1 MGILRGAA
9 LMRSANLLE
18 QPPAGNGAAG
28 NRWPRAGVTFNLRS
42 MSLTARIEEDIRAA
56 MKAKEV
62 DNLGAL
68 RMLKSSLKYAVIEKG
83 AANETA
89 LADSDVIA
97 VIRKRIKQCQDA
109 VEGFAKGGREEQ
121 AAKEKAEIAL
131 LEAYLPAALSAEEL
145 AALVHDAIAETGATG
160 KAQMGAVMKVVM
172 AKAAGR
178 TDGKA
183 VNAEVLKQLA

>member
-1 MGILRGAA
+1 
-9 LMRSANLLE
+9 
-18 QPPAGNGAAG
+18 
-28 NRWPRAGVTFNLRS
+28 
-42 MSLTARIEEDIRAA
+42 MSLTVKIDQDIKEA
-56 MKAKEV
+56 MKAKEA
-62 DNLGAL
+62 DRLGAL

-83 AANETA
+83 AAAEA
-89 LADSDVIA
+89 DLADADVIT

-109 VEGFAKGGREEQ
+109 VEGFVKGGREEQ

-131 LEAYLPAALSAEEL
+131 LEAYLPASLSAAEL
-145 AALVHDAIAETGATG
+145 AALVGDAIAETGATG

-183 VNAEVLKQLA
+183 VNAEVLKQLG

>member
-1 MGILRGAA
+1 M
-9 LMRSANLLE
+9 
-18 QPPAGNGAAG
+18 AAG
-28 NRWPRAGVTFNLRS
+28 NLWPLAGAVINLPA
-42 MSLTARIEEDIRAA
+42 MSLTARIDEDIKAA
-56 MKAKEV
+56 MKAKEA
-62 DNLGAL
+62 DKLGAL

-89 LADSDVIA
+89 LADADVIA

-109 VEGFAKGGREEQ
+109 IEGFVQGGRTEQ
-121 AAKEKAEIAL
+121 ADKEKTEVEL
-131 LEAYLPAALSAEEL
+131 LQSYLPAALSADEL
-145 AALVHDAIAETGATG
+145 SALVREAITETGATG

-183 VNAEVLKQLA
+183 VNAEVLKQLG

>member
-1 MGILRGAA
+1 
-9 LMRSANLLE
+9 
-18 QPPAGNGAAG
+18 
-28 NRWPRAGVTFNLRS
+28 
-42 MSLTARIEEDIRAA
+42 MSLTAKIDVDIKEA
-56 MKAKEV
+56 MKAKEA
-62 DNLGAL
+62 DKLGAL

-83 AANETA
+83 AGSEAD
-89 LADSDVIA
+89 LADTDVIN

-121 AAKEKAEIAL
+121 AAKEKTEIAL
-131 LEAYLPAALSAEEL
+131 LESYLPASLSADEL
-145 AALVHDAIAETGATG
+145 AALVRDAIAETGATG

-183 VNAEVLKQLA
+183 VNPEVLKQLG

>member
-1 MGILRGAA
+1 
-9 LMRSANLLE
+9 
-18 QPPAGNGAAG
+18 
-28 NRWPRAGVTFNLRS
+28 
-42 MSLTARIEEDIRAA
+42 MSLTARIDEDIKAA
-56 MKAKEV
+56 MKAK
-62 DNLGAL
+62 DADKLGAL

-83 AANETA
+83 AANEAA
-89 LADSDVIA
+89 LADADVIS
-97 VIRKRIKQCQDA
+97 VIRKRIKQGQDA

-145 AALVHDAIAETGATG
+145 ATFVRDAIAETGATC
-160 KAQMGAVMKVVM
+160 KAQMGAVMKAVM

-183 VNAEVLKQLA
+183 VNAEVLKQLG

>member
-1 MGILRGAA
+1 
-9 LMRSANLLE
+9 
-18 QPPAGNGAAG
+18 
-28 NRWPRAGVTFNLRS
+28 
-42 MSLTARIEEDIRAA
+42 MSLTAKIDQDIKEA
-56 MKAKEV
+56 MKAKEA
-62 DNLGAL
+62 DRLGAL

-83 AANETA
+83 AAAEA
-89 LADSDVIA
+89 DLADADVIT

-109 VEGFAKGGREEQ
+109 VEGFVKGGREEQ

-131 LEAYLPAALSAEEL
+131 LEAYLPASLSADEL
-145 AALVHDAIAETGATG
+145 AALVGDAIAETGATG

-183 VNAEVLKQLA
+183 VNAEVLKQLG